1 MYNNQKFK
9 IIIFLILWGLNFAS
23 EELSVKNLMSQFNNE
38 KKLGHFETA
47 DKIANQIIKILEIDP
62 NLKNE
67 QFANYLELFA
77 EFYFQFEQDSI
88 ANELYFRSA
97 KIYEKEII
105 RLQNEFLNPL
115 ISMDEIFNATSDSF
129 AQSPYF
135 QLINEIS
142 DTNRVSNFDSLSIN
156 PYSSW
161 FPEIRYFD
169 NAQDSLYIVEYS
181 NDEAIELT
189 NIAISYFEAP
199 VIKLNIINFEITVLG
214 EVNQPGTYK
223 IVNNEVNVLYALSL
237 ANDITQFGNRKKVKV
252 IRNKDSLIRVFYLD
266 LTQKGILNNADFM
279 LHPHDIVYVSPLKDN
294 FFRSINNLTNVVSI
308 SISVVTL
315 FLLLN
320 QS

>member
-9 IIIFLILWGLNFAS
+9 IITILILWGINFAS

-38 KKLGHFETA
+38 KNLGHFETA

-105 RLQNEFLNPL
+105 RLQNELLNPL
-115 ISMDEIFNATSDSF
+115 ISMDEIFNASLDSF

-142 DTNRVSNFDSLSIN
+142 DTNRFSNFDSLSIN

-181 NDEAIELT
+181 
-189 NIAISYFEAP
+189 
-199 VIKLNIINFEITVLG
+199 
-214 EVNQPGTYK
+214 
-223 IVNNEVNVLYALSL
+223 
-237 ANDITQFGNRKKVKV
+237 
-252 IRNKDSLIRVFYLD
+252 
-266 LTQKGILNNADFM
+266 
-279 LHPHDIVYVSPLKDN
+279 
-294 FFRSINNLTNVVSI
+294 
-308 SISVVTL
+308 
-315 FLLLN
+315 
-320 QS
+320 